1 MGNEIRPGRSG
12 GAVQPEPHRGPRLL
26 QSILSALHPL
36 QPLKDR
42 LILCLDSRTQH
53 LLKLLHV
60 FQRPAVPMRHQF
72 HIHTPVPA
80 PNAEGICLAVFVLAC
95 MALLFTQIV
104 CLFLMN
110 GPTSVWVYDFVIPK
124 AGVVAAVM
132 VIAVVLL
139 SYLRPEK
146 QADS

>member
-1 MGNEIRPGRSG
+1 MKEI
-12 GAVQPEPHRGPRLL
+12 
-26 QSILSALHPL
+26 
-36 QPLKDR
+36 
-42 LILCLDSRTQH
+42 C
-53 LLKLLHV
+53 KLLDV
-60 FQRPAVPMRHQF
+60 
-72 HIHTPVPA
+72 IYT
-80 PNAEGICLAVFVLAC
+80 ICLAVFVLAC

-139 SYLRPEK
+139 SYLRHEK
-146 QADS
+146 QADSCLWGAASHTLDRTHPQHTPLNPVGSSGVFLSRLACLFIRFAANRGAACQTPGTAALWLS

>member
-1 MGNEIRPGRSG
+1 
-12 GAVQPEPHRGPRLL
+12 
-26 QSILSALHPL
+26 
-36 QPLKDR
+36 
-42 LILCLDSRTQH
+42 
-53 LLKLLHV
+53 
-60 FQRPAVPMRHQF
+60 MRHQF

-80 PNAEGICLAVFVLAC
+80 PNTEGICLAVFVLAC

>member
-1 MGNEIRPGRSG
+1 MKEI
-12 GAVQPEPHRGPRLL
+12 
-26 QSILSALHPL
+26 
-36 QPLKDR
+36 
-42 LILCLDSRTQH
+42 C
-53 LLKLLHV
+53 KLLDV
-60 FQRPAVPMRHQF
+60 
-72 HIHTPVPA
+72 IYT
-80 PNAEGICLAVFVLAC
+80 ICLAVFVLAC

-110 GPTSVWVYDFVIPK
+110 GPTSVWIY
-124 AGVVAAVM
+124 GVVAAVM

>member
-1 MGNEIRPGRSG
+1 MKEI
-12 GAVQPEPHRGPRLL
+12 
-26 QSILSALHPL
+26 
-36 QPLKDR
+36 
-42 LILCLDSRTQH
+42 C
-53 LLKLLHV
+53 KLLDV
-60 FQRPAVPMRHQF
+60 
-72 HIHTPVPA
+72 IYT
-80 PNAEGICLAVFVLAC
+80 ICLAVFVLAC
-95 MALLFTQIV
+95 IALLFTQIV

-132 VIAVVLL
+132 VIAVVRL

>member
-1 MGNEIRPGRSG
+1 
-12 GAVQPEPHRGPRLL
+12 
-26 QSILSALHPL
+26 
-36 QPLKDR
+36 
-42 LILCLDSRTQH
+42 
-53 LLKLLHV
+53 
-60 FQRPAVPMRHQF
+60 
-72 HIHTPVPA
+72 
-80 PNAEGICLAVFVLAC
+80 
-95 MALLFTQIV
+95 
-104 CLFLMN
+104 MN